1 MQKLMLAALAAGVLV
16 TAPASAQVYFG
27 AGPGGVGAQVAPFG
41 FGVGPQYDYYYGRDY
56 GWYGSESPY
65 ETRSFAY
72 VPRHRLHRG
81 GRSGTTVYQRPNMK
95 WDPYA
100 KRWDGGN

>member
-1 MQKLMLAALAAGVLV
+1 MKKIMLAAIAGVLMA
-16 TAPASAQVYFG
+16 APASAQVYFG
-27 AGPGGVGAQVAPFG
+27 AGPGGVGAQVGPFG

-56 GWYGSESPY
+56 GWYGYPHEAGA
-65 ETRSFAY
+65 FAY
-72 VPRHRLHRG
+72 APRQRLHR
-81 GRSGTTVYQRPNMK
+81 RSGTTVYQRPNMK

>member
-1 MQKLMLAALAAGVLV
+1 MKKIMLVAAIATGVLMA
-16 TAPASAQVYFG
+16 APASAQGDFG
-27 AGPGGVGAQVAPFG
+27 AGPGGGGAQGGPFG
-41 FGVGPQYDYYYGRDY
+41 FGVGPRYDYYYGRDY
-56 GWYGSESPY
+56 GWYGSPY

-72 VPRHRLHRG
+72 VPRHRMHRG
-81 GRSGTTVYQRPNMK
+81 WRSGATVYQRPSMR